1 MNPKVCIIFENL
13 GEQVH
18 IFATES
24 SLLGVC
30 KDGQMIEKKISHVD
44 DLFVLSINGFKR
56 LAEIFYEE
64 ILILKGE
71 ITNGKSSE

>member
-1 MNPKVCIIFENL
+1 
-13 GEQVH
+13 
-18 IFATES
+18 
-24 SLLGVC
+24 
-30 KDGQMIEKKISHVD
+30 MIEKKISHVD